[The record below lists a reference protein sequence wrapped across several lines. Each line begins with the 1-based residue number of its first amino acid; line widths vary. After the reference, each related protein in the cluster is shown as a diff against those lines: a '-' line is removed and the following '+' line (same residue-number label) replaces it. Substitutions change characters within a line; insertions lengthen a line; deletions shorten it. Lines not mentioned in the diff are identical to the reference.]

1 MSQEEWKRHIFPQH
15 RPQESSGNA
24 IIHQFPNPQQIS
36 VWTQELFVGSF
47 FFFFFFWT
55 VGRLQITN
63 LKATDFSK
71 KRQQVAFT
79 ACFLYIF
86 FNTHS
91 VKGLS
96 FIFSYLLL
104 CLCIYT
110 SLRLVLRSL
119 GVITEGF
126 ICRDRAV
133 FQANQD

>member
-1 MSQEEWKRHIFPQH
+1 MEETYIPTAPPTGKLRERNHTPVSQSTANI
-15 RPQESSGNA
+15 SLDSG
-24 IIHQFPNPQQIS
+24 IIC
-36 VWTQELFVGSF
+36 GKF

-79 ACFLYIF
+79 ACFLHIF

>member
-1 MSQEEWKRHIFPQH
+1 MEATYIPTAPPTGKLREHNHTTISQSAANISLNSGTICGKCFFLDCGSLTDYQLKR
-15 RPQESSGNA
+15 N
-24 IIHQFPNPQQIS
+24 
-36 VWTQELFVGSF
+36 
-47 FFFFFFWT
+47 
-55 VGRLQITN
+55 RL
-63 LKATDFSK
+63 LKKEAA
-71 KRQQVAFT
+71 VAFT
-79 ACFLYIF
+79 ACFQHIF

-96 FIFSYLLL
+96 FIFSHLLL

-110 SLRLVLRSL
+110 SLSLVLRSV